1 MSRTDD
7 LRRSLTEMA
16 HTPNSAREVLS
27 ASIGSDPYVR
37 LQELSRLG
45 QLLAEREGVA
55 YQLEKETKPLL
66 ATLATEYAVAHAK
79 SNLSEAKLDRMAKA
93 DQRYLNHIKGTAE
106 AIRQREQTKNEFWA
120 IKSELE
126 WDRTAIAHLN
136 SLTRLEQ

>member
-1 MSRTDD
+1 MSRTDE
-7 LRRSLTEMA
+7 LRRSLQEMS
-16 HTPNSAREVLS
+16 HDPNTAREVLS

-37 LQELSRLG
+37 LQELGRLG
-45 QLLAEREGVA
+45 QVLAEREGVA
-55 YQLEKETKPLL
+55 YQLDKETKPLL
-66 ATLATEYAVAHAK
+66 ASIASEYASAHAK

-93 DQRYLNHIKGTAE
+93 DQRYIDHIRGTAE

-126 WDRTAIAHLN
+126 WDRTAIAPLN